1 MEENVL
7 TIMGITIAVIFM
19 ICVYNIIVKENKI
32 FSLKKDIKDMR
43 NEYYKAVNDY
53 KQEIKKLQNA
63 KN

>member
-1 MEENVL
+1 MGENVL

-19 ICVYNIIVKENKI
+19 ICVYNIIVKENEI

-43 NEYYKAVNDY
+43 KEYYKAVNDY

>member
-19 ICVYNIIVKENKI
+19 ICVYTIIVKENKI

-43 NEYYKAVNDY
+43 KEYYNAVNDY

>member
-43 NEYYKAVNDY
+43 KEYYNAVNDY